1 MGEKMWAV
9 FSLLMNSEECISA
22 EEIQRQLEEKG
33 YDIGL
38 KAVYAV
44 IKQIYIFNVWK
55 RNNQSSETFW
65 LYY

>member
-33 YDIGL
+33 YDIVMWTPSQGH
-38 KAVYAV
+38 
-44 IKQIYIFNVWK
+44 
-55 RNNQSSETFW
+55 
-65 LYY
+65 

>member
-22 EEIQRQLEEKG
+22 EDIQHQLEEKG

-44 IKQIYIFNVWK
+44 IK
-55 RNNQSSETFW
+55 
-65 LYY
+65 

>member
-44 IKQIYIFNVWK
+44 IKQINAFTSLKVY
-55 RNNQSSETFW
+55 
-65 LYY
+65 

>member
-22 EEIQRQLEEKG
+22 EDIQHQLEEKG

-38 KAVYAV
+38 KAVYLSL
-44 IKQIYIFNVWK
+44 IHI
-55 RNNQSSETFW
+55 SEPTRRS
-65 LYY
+65 

>member
-22 EEIQRQLEEKG
+22 EDIQRQLEEKG

-44 IKQIYIFNVWK
+44 IKQINVFT
-55 RNNQSSETFW
+55 SSLF
-65 LYY
+65 LSKLLL